1 MKDDLIQGMGPQID
15 PFNYPSVKCDKCGH
29 EVFRQGVIFKKLPG
43 LLMGGGA
50 EDVNYPLPVY
60 VCDKCGT
67 IPDEFVSK
75 SAAKEILGET
85 EEKKEESSIL
95 IK

>member
-1 MKDDLIQGMGPQID
+1 MKDDLTQGMGPQID

-60 VCDKCGT
+60 VCDKCGE
-67 IPDEFVSK
+67 II
-75 SAAKEILGET
+75 KEIREELET
-85 EEKKEESSIL
+85 GLKETKEKKETKL
-95 IK
+95 II

>member
-1 MKDDLIQGMGPQID
+1 MKDELLGAIPHQGPNID

-60 VCDKCGT
+60 VCDKCGE
-67 IPDEFVSK
+67 II
-75 SAAKEILGET
+75 KEIREELET
-85 EEKKEESSIL
+85 GLKETKEKKETKL
-95 IK
+95 II